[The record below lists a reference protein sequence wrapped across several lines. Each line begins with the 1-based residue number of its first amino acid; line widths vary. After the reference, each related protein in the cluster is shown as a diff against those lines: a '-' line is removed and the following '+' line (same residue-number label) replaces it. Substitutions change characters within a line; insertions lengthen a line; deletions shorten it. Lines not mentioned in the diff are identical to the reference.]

1 MNRSIENKNNTYR
14 MSNLTEDGTI
24 RTTDNNHL
32 SANATTSSNQIDD
45 SNLRVEIIDGQTRQP
60 TRQQDVEPVSDE
72 AEEEL
77 VLKYSAQHVIKL
89 FIPVSICLVFVII
102 SLSLVTSY
110 QSSGGAQ
117 L

>member
-1 MNRSIENKNNTYR
+1 MNRGIENINNTYR

-24 RTTDNNHL
+24 RTTDNSHL
-32 SANATTSSNQIDD
+32 SANATSSNQIDD

-60 TRQQDVEPVSDE
+60 TRQEDVEPVSDE

-102 SLSLVTSY
+102 SLSWVTSY

>member
-1 MNRSIENKNNTYR
+1 MNKGIENKSNTYR
-14 MSNLTEDGTI
+14 MSNLTGDATI
-24 RTTDNNHL
+24 KTTDNNQL
-32 SANATTSSNQIDD
+32 SSNALTPSNQIDD

-60 TRQQDVEPVSDE
+60 TSQEDIEPTGDE

-102 SLSLVTSY
+102 SLSFITSY